1 MNDMK
6 YPSRVL
12 VLMGALLALAV
23 ASGVADAH
31 AATLL
36 GHEVPDTQKVDGQ
49 TLHLNGYGVRTA
61 TIFGVKVYIA
71 AFYLPTV
78 TSSPEA
84 IRASSGPKRLDFIYL
99 RDVSQEKCAAA
110 WAYQFKESVKSH
122 YDGMEKDIQK
132 LSDAQ
137 GAIHENGTQGFE
149 IDDQETRFY
158 QDGALKLT
166 IRGKNFGNAILEIM
180 FGPHP
185 PTEELKT
192 SLLGMKSK

>member
-6 YPSRVL
+6 YFSRALMLMSVL
-12 VLMGALLALAV
+12 VSLAV
-23 ASGVADAH
+23 TLGVGDAR

-36 GHEVPDTQKVDGQ
+36 GHDIPDTQKVDGQ

-71 AFYLPTV
+71 AFYLPAV

-84 IRASSGPKRLDFIYL
+84 IRTSSGPKRLDFIYL
-99 RDVSQEKCAAA
+99 RDVSKEKCAAA
-110 WAYQFKESVKSH
+110 WAYQFRESVRSH
-122 YDGMEKDIQK
+122 YEGMEKDIQK
-132 LSDAQ
+132 LSEAQ

-166 IRGKNFGNAILEIM
+166 IQGKNFGNAILEIM

-185 PTEELKT
+185 PTDELKS
-192 SLLGMKSK
+192 SLLGVQSK